1 MEQETSS
8 QWKENRYDVFFESGG
23 FVGDG
28 YIIENPSSYTL
39 YGRKPI
45 TPFNPI
51 FLCLLIGYSIPYF
64 FVYFFYL
71 NILKIGRPP
80 YWISSILALSFHRQ
94 IGFFSLGLFINPV
107 FFSVTIQKSQVKIK
121 NLFYHFNFFNNLSSY
136 DPHLKIDINENN
148 RTIHTYILSS
158 SLENIKKLAGEEFS
172 GGKNHPNFTRL
183 QNSYPIWYDGPFV
196 GSGHVNILND
206 ELILSGKFLKFPFRI
221 YSASES
227 AIGLILF
234 LCFLAISFPVFFL
247 SLYLTVKYS
256 IMIIFGWFFL
266 TFVAANIIVM
276 ANIEKWK
283 DNKTTILNLKKQ
295 EIFKITYYSFSN
307 LIDIIAP
314 FRRKKRFRYIL
325 DLRDIKNPDSLNAL
339 ISSLKKFFPAM
350 KIPGMKTES

>member
-1 MEQETSS
+1 MEQEISP
-8 QWKENRYDVFFESGG
+8 QFKENRYDVFFESGD
-23 FVGDG
+23 FIGDG

-51 FLCLLIGYSIPYF
+51 FLCILIGFSIPYF
-64 FVYFFYL
+64 FVYFFYF
-71 NILKIGRPP
+71 NILKIGLPP
-80 YWISSILALSFHRQ
+80 VWISSGLAIFFYRP

-121 NLFYHFNFFNNLSSY
+121 NLLFNFNFFNNFSS
-136 DPHLKIDINENN
+136 DPHLQIDINENN
-148 RTIHTYILSS
+148 RTIRTYILSS
-158 SLENIKKLAGEEFS
+158 TLENVKKLAGDEFS
-172 GGKNHPNFTRL
+172 DKKSQPNFTQL
-183 QNSYPIWYDGPFV
+183 QNSYPILYNGPFV
-196 GSGHVNILND
+196 GSGHINILDD

-221 YSASES
+221 YSESET
-227 AIGLILF
+227 AISSILF
-234 LCFLAISFPVFFL
+234 LCFLAISFPIFFL
-247 SLYLTVKYS
+247 LPYLTAKYS
-256 IMIIFGWFFL
+256 IMVIIGWFFL
-266 TFVAANIIVM
+266 TFVAAKIIVM

-283 DNKTTILNLKKQ
+283 DNKITILNLKKQ

-307 LIDIIAP
+307 LIYIFAP
-314 FRRKKRFRYIL
+314 FRKKKRFKYIL